1 MEEQA
6 KANIL
11 IVEDE
16 RIVAMDIAASLRSLG
31 YKVLGM
37 VSSADEAIESALSTK
52 PDLILMDI
60 RLKGEKDGINAAE
73 QIHQSFDVPIIYLT
87 AYADEHTL
95 QRAKLTEPY
104 GYLLKPYEKRV
115 LHSTIEMA
123 LYKKLIEN
131 KLKESERWLST
142 ILKSIGEAI
151 IAVDISGNI
160 QFMNAVAEKLT
171 GWTQDSALKNNIKDI
186 FNIKRNDSEEQ
197 LTNFLSDEKQFS
209 LEEAIITNRQ
219 NNQIPIEYSFFP
231 IQDDN
236 KNLKGTVLIFRDI
249 SEQRKAELE
258 KEKLFN
264 RVRDTQERLR
274 ALSRRLME
282 VQEREARNLARE
294 LHDEIGQVLTA
305 IKINLQTIFRYP
317 HTQEVDYH
325 VKESVELVDTVLKQ
339 IRNISLDLRPSMLD
353 DLGLVPAI
361 RWYVDKQ
368 SQRSGIESKINNHEF
383 SKRLNNNIEI
393 TCFRIVQEAFT
404 NVIKHSG
411 ASSILIDLWE
421 EDEKLHLV
429 IQDDGKGFN
438 VYGALKKA
446 LRGESIGILGMQERI
461 ELIGGELKIDSSEG
475 AGTKITATFPL
486 KEF

>member
-1 MEEQA
+1 
-6 KANIL
+6 
-11 IVEDE
+11 
-16 RIVAMDIAASLRSLG
+16 
-31 YKVLGM
+31 
-37 VSSADEAIESALSTK
+37 
-52 PDLILMDI
+52 
-60 RLKGEKDGINAAE
+60 
-73 QIHQSFDVPIIYLT
+73 
-87 AYADEHTL
+87 
-95 QRAKLTEPY
+95 
-104 GYLLKPYEKRV
+104 
-115 LHSTIEMA
+115 
-123 LYKKLIEN
+123 
-131 KLKESERWLST
+131 
-142 ILKSIGEAI
+142 
-151 IAVDISGNI
+151 
-160 QFMNAVAEKLT
+160 
-171 GWTQDSALKNNIKDI
+171 
-186 FNIKRNDSEEQ
+186 
-197 LTNFLSDEKQFS
+197 
-209 LEEAIITNRQ
+209 AIITNRQ

-368 SQRSGIESKINNHEF
+368 SQRSGIESKINNHDF

-421 EDEKLHLV
+421 EDEKLHLA

-461 ELIGGELKIDSSEG
+461 ELIGGELKIDSTEG
-475 AGTKITATFPL
+475 TGTKITATFPL
-486 KEF
+486 KEFN

>member
-151 IAVDISGNI
+151 IAVDNSGNI

-171 GWTQDSALKNNIKDI
+171 GWTQNSALKNNIKDI

-249 SEQRKAELE
+249 SE
-258 KEKLFN
+258 
-264 RVRDTQERLR
+264 
-274 ALSRRLME
+274 
-282 VQEREARNLARE
+282 
-294 LHDEIGQVLTA
+294 
-305 IKINLQTIFRYP
+305 
-317 HTQEVDYH
+317 
-325 VKESVELVDTVLKQ
+325 
-339 IRNISLDLRPSMLD
+339 
-353 DLGLVPAI
+353 
-361 RWYVDKQ
+361 
-368 SQRSGIESKINNHEF
+368 
-383 SKRLNNNIEI
+383 
-393 TCFRIVQEAFT
+393 
-404 NVIKHSG
+404 
-411 ASSILIDLWE
+411 
-421 EDEKLHLV
+421 
-429 IQDDGKGFN
+429 
-438 VYGALKKA
+438 
-446 LRGESIGILGMQERI
+446 
-461 ELIGGELKIDSSEG
+461 
-475 AGTKITATFPL
+475 
-486 KEF
+486 